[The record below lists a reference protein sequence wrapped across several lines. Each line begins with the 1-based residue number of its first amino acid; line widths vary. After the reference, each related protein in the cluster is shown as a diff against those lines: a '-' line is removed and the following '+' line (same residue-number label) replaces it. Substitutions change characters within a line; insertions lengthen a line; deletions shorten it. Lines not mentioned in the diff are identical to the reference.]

1 MKSILRS
8 LVLGLALVAGAEA
21 FAAPGYG
28 PGREVFLGDT
38 FLSPRENDV
47 DWIFVNDC
55 RDGAWDRDL
64 VAVRVEVRNV
74 QAEIESVI
82 LRFGNG
88 QTQPLYLRERFA
100 PGTSSRWIDLDGGR
114 RCIREI
120 RVVGDAEGYGNRQ
133 ARVGV
138 FGWRQR

>member
-1 MKSILRS
+1 MKSMIRV
-8 LVLGLALVAGAEA
+8 LVLGLALLSGVQA
-21 FAAPGYG
+21 FAYPGYG

-38 FLSPRENDV
+38 WLTQRENDV
-47 DWIFVNDC
+47 DWIRVNDC

-74 QAEIESVI
+74 QAEIESLVV
-82 LRFGNG
+82 RFGNG
-88 QTQPLYLRERFA
+88 ERQPLYVRERFA

-120 RVVGDAEGYGNRQ
+120 RVVGDAEGYGPRQ
-133 ARVGV
+133 ARIAVY
-138 FGWRQR
+138 GWRVR